1 MLIEFNVKNFR
12 SICETQTLSLVAGTG
27 KELQNQNTFP
37 SGLTA
42 APRLLRSGVIYGPN
56 AAGKSNIMRAI
67 NFMQKFVLTSQA
79 LQEGQSINAAP
90 FLLNSKNRLEP
101 SEFEVT
107 FVQDKVRYQYGFAVN
122 NLRVTHEWLLAF
134 PEGRPQR
141 WFERTFISQ
150 ENRYGWHFATK
161 TFNGPSHLLDIW
173 KRATRQNGLFLS
185 TAIQLNNEQLKP
197 VFNWF
202 QQKLAILRPG
212 LKINMQS
219 SIDQCASEEGKKR
232 MMEFMNAADLG
243 IHDINL
249 QKQNAKTITVKF
261 DAEKSVSTQSV
272 AESEVTTVNF
282 IHKIHD
288 TQELIPIN
296 LPEESDGTQ
305 KLFAIA
311 GPWLEVLTKGLILF
325 VDELDTSLHPLMVRF
340 LINLVNNPDVNVN
353 NAQLVFTT
361 HDTSILDTDI
371 YRRDQVWFVE
381 KDSESATKL
390 YPLSDFSPRKKEALE
405 NGYLKGRYGALPY
418 IGEFKF

>member
-12 SICETQTLSLVAGTG
+12 SIRETQTLSLVAGTG
-27 KELQNQNTFP
+27 KELQKNNTFP

-42 APRLLRSGVIYGPN
+42 LPSLLRSGVIYGPN

-67 NFMQKFVLTSQA
+67 NFMQNFVLTSQA
-79 LQEGQSINAAP
+79 LQEGQNINVAP

-107 FVQDKVRYQYGFAVN
+107 FTQDNIRYQYGFAVN
-122 NLRVTHEWLLAF
+122 NSRVTHEWLLAF

-141 WFERTFISQ
+141 WFERTFIFQ
-150 ENRYGWHFATK
+150 ENRYDWDFGTKFA
-161 TFNGPSHLLDIW
+161 GPRQLRDIW
-173 KRATRQNGLFLS
+173 QTATRQNGLFLS

-202 QQKLAILRPG
+202 QQKLAVVLPG
-212 LKINMQS
+212 LGINLQF

-232 MMEFMNAADLG
+232 MMEFMNAADLS
-243 IHDINL
+243 IHDITL
-249 QKQNAKTITVKF
+249 QTQKAKTVTVKF

-282 IHKIHD
+282 LHKIHD

-305 KLFAIA
+305 KLFAFA
-311 GPWLEVLTKGLILF
+311 GPWLDVLAKGRILF

-340 LINLVNNPDVNVN
+340 LINLVHNPEINKN

-371 YRRDQVWFVE
+371 FRRDQVWFVE

-405 NGYLKGRYGALPY
+405 KGYLKGRYGALPY